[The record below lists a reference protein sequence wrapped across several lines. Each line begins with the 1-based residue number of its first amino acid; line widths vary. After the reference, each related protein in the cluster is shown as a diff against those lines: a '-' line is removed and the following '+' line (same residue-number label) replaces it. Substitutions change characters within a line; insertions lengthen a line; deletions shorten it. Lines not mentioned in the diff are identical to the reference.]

1 MKVPLVVIAPDMGSL
16 HLEDIG
22 AVGSIAVA
30 RKYAPESVGVR

>member
-1 MKVPLVVIAPDMGSL
+1 MKVPLVVIAPDVGSL

-30 RKYAPESVGVR
+30 KQYAPESAGVR